1 MCILPGRTT
10 KFSAP
15 AKVVLMSQ
23 GPLKI
28 IVYNHKCMVVF
39 PTILENSGKSCQQLL
54 SKLRKGSVGQKYSAS
69 AWNEALVVVCIVHH
83 SSRGEGID
91 LLRLWLHCESG
102 FCVGPGAGAGPRNF
116 LVLDWQTCWLRVG

>member
-1 MCILPGRTT
+1 
-10 KFSAP
+10 
-15 AKVVLMSQ
+15 MSQ

-39 PTILENSGKSCQQLL
+39 PTILENSRKSCQQLL

-83 SSRGEGID
+83 SSRGEGI
-91 LLRLWLHCESG
+91 RLWLHCESG

-116 LVLDWQTCWLRVG
+116 PCAGLANLLVASGLSLYEVGIIRHMTC